1 MSLKPKHVGTYLDR
15 ASKLLKQTYLRSFRE
30 LGSDLS
36 TEQWVLLDILYK
48 EDGVSQAELA
58 SNSYKNA
65 PTVSRIIDLMV
76 GKNLLQRRRFPN
88 DRRRYRIYLTTAGKE
103 LYEKLLPKVEELR
116 QQTWSGLNEHDYEE
130 LKRILSQVIDN
141 FPLEEG

>member
-103 LYEKLLPKVEELR
+103 L
-116 QQTWSGLNEHDYEE
+116 
-130 LKRILSQVIDN
+130 
-141 FPLEEG
+141 